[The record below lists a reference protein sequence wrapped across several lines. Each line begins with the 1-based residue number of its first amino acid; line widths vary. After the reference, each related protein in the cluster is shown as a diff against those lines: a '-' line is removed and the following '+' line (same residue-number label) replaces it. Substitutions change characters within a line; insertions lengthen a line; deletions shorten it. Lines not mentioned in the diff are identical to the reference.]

1 MNQNYDKLIAA
12 TEAAFEAR
20 IKQVAD
26 DILDKKTETVLI
38 AGGSCVGKTPVT
50 IKLCKFL
57 SQSGITVHTV
67 SLDDF
72 YRFGDECVYLPDG
85 TKDIE
90 SINSLRLDL
99 ISDMLHDIADKKS
112 VLSLPR
118 FDFNSRARIDDDIKI
133 KRTEKDLFIIEGLH
147 AHNPIIA
154 DAVSGVYK
162 LYLYT
167 QRQDCDF
174 NPRLVRR
181 IVRDSIYRASPASE
195 TLLQW
200 NNVIAEEQKSIA
212 VFAKKA
218 DASINTYFE
227 YERGIFNSITL
238 AQLALVSPNHE
249 YDGVKS
255 EIIQYLDGAG
265 DIPIDAVPP
274 NSLMKEFV

>member
-12 TEAAFEAR
+12 TEAAFDAR

-26 DILDKKTETVLI
+26 DILGKNAETVLI

-50 IKLCKFL
+50 IKLSKCL
-57 SQSGITVHTV
+57 SQSGVTVHTV

-90 SINSLRLDL
+90 SINSLRLDMVA
-99 ISDMLHDIADKKS
+99 DMLHDIADKKP

-118 FDFNSRARIDDDIKI
+118 FDFPLRARIDNDIEI
-133 KRTEKDLFIIEGLH
+133 KRTDRDLFIIEGLH

-154 DAVSGVYK
+154 DAASNVYK
-162 LYLYT
+162 FYLYT
-167 QRQDCDF
+167 HRQNCDF

-181 IVRDSIYRASPASE
+181 IVRDSIHRASPADD
-195 TLLQW
+195 TLSQW
-200 NNVIAEEQKSIA
+200 PNVIAEEQKSIA
-212 VFAKKA
+212 LYAKSA

-227 YERGIFNSITL
+227 YERGIFNSVTM
-238 AQLALVSPNHE
+238 AQLASVPPVPE
-249 YDGVKS
+249 YDGVKK
-255 EIIQYLDGAG
+255 EIIKYLDGAG
-265 DIPIDAVPP
+265 DIPLDAVPSD
-274 NSLMKEFV
+274 SLMKEFV